1 MSTEFKVVIT
11 GGHGQL
17 ATDLALTFDAADT
30 LVLSREDLDI
40 SRPEAVDSIMLRYRP
55 EIVINTAAWTDVD
68 GCESN
73 EAKAR
78 SINSWGPKNVVAS
91 AQKCG
96 ARVVQI
102 STDYVFDGLLDRPY
116 VERDRTNPQ
125 SIYGQTKLEG
135 ELAMREQDLIVR
147 TSWLSGLH
155 GSNIL
160 KTIVNLASSE
170 TPMVFVDDQIGHPS
184 FTRDIAV
191 TIRELVHL
199 QAHGIFHVTNQG
211 AVSWFEFA
219 QTILE
224 HMGRPSTQVTAIASS
239 ELDPPRPAPR
249 PPNSVLE
256 NSALQRAGL
265 HPPPDFRETLP
276 ELLEVLCA

>member
-73 EAKAR
+73 ETKAR

-191 TIRELVHL
+191 TIRDLVHV
-199 QAHGIFHVTNQG
+199 QAHGIFHVTNHG

-224 HMGRPSTQVTAIASS
+224 HMGRPSTQVTAIATS

>member
-1 MSTEFKVVIT
+1 MSTEFKVLIT

-17 ATDLALTFDAADT
+17 ATDLALTFDEADT

-68 GCESN
+68 GCESD
-73 EAKAR
+73 ETKAR

-96 ARVVQI
+96 SRVVQI

-147 TSWLSGLH
+147 TSWLCGVH

-191 TIRELVHL
+191 TIRDLVHV

-224 HMGRPSTQVTAIASS
+224 HMGRPSTQVTAIATSKL
-239 ELDPPRPAPR
+239 EPPRPAPR

>member
-1 MSTEFKVVIT
+1 MSTEFKVLIT

-73 EAKAR
+73 ETKAR

-147 TSWLSGLH
+147 TSWLCGLH

-191 TIRELVHL
+191 TIRDLVHV
-199 QAHGIFHVTNQG
+199 QAHGIFHVTNHG

-265 HPPPDFRETLP
+265 HLPPDFRETLP

>member
-73 EAKAR
+73 ETKAR

-147 TSWLSGLH
+147 TSWLCGLH

>member
-73 EAKAR
+73 ETKAR

-96 ARVVQI
+96 SRVVQI

>member
-73 EAKAR
+73 ETKAR

>member
-1 MSTEFKVVIT
+1 MSTEFKVLIT

-17 ATDLALTFDAADT
+17 ATDLALTLDAADT

-191 TIRELVHL
+191 TIRDLVHV
-199 QAHGIFHVTNQG
+199 QAHGIFHVTNHG

-224 HMGRPSTQVTAIASS
+224 HMGRPSTQVTAIATS

>member
-17 ATDLALTFDAADT
+17 ATDLALTLDAADT

-147 TSWLSGLH
+147 TSWLCGLH

-191 TIRELVHL
+191 TIRDLVHV

-224 HMGRPSTQVTAIASS
+224 HMGRPSTQVTAIATS

>member
-73 EAKAR
+73 ETKAR

-147 TSWLSGLH
+147 TSWLCGLH

-160 KTIVNLASSE
+160 KTIVNLALSE
-170 TPMVFVDDQIGHPS
+170 TPMVFVDDQI
-184 FTRDIAV
+184 
-191 TIRELVHL
+191 
-199 QAHGIFHVTNQG
+199 
-211 AVSWFEFA
+211 
-219 QTILE
+219 
-224 HMGRPSTQVTAIASS
+224 
-239 ELDPPRPAPR
+239 
-249 PPNSVLE
+249 
-256 NSALQRAGL
+256 
-265 HPPPDFRETLP
+265 
-276 ELLEVLCA
+276 

>member
-73 EAKAR
+73 ETKAR

-147 TSWLSGLH
+147 TSWLCGLH

-191 TIRELVHL
+191 TIRDLVHV
-199 QAHGIFHVTNQG
+199 QAHGIFHVTNHG

-224 HMGRPSTQVTAIASS
+224 HMGRPSTQVTAIATS

>member
-1 MSTEFKVVIT
+1 VSTEFKVLIT

-17 ATDLALTFDAADT
+17 ATDLALTFDEADT

-191 TIRELVHL
+191 TIRDLVHL
-199 QAHGIFHVTNQG
+199 QAHGIFHVTNHG

>member
-1 MSTEFKVVIT
+1 VSTEFKVVIT

-73 EAKAR
+73 ETKAR

-147 TSWLSGLH
+147 TSWLCGLH

-160 KTIVNLASSE
+160 KTIVNLALSE

-191 TIRELVHL
+191 TIRDLVHV
-199 QAHGIFHVTNQG
+199 QAHGIFHVTNHG

-224 HMGRPSTQVTAIASS
+224 HMGRPSTQVTAIATS

>member
-17 ATDLALTFDAADT
+17 ATDLALTLDAADT

-73 EAKAR
+73 ETKAR

-147 TSWLSGLH
+147 TSWLCGLH

-191 TIRELVHL
+191 TIRDLVHV
-199 QAHGIFHVTNQG
+199 QAHGIFHVTNHG

-224 HMGRPSTQVTAIASS
+224 HMGRPSTQVTAIATS

>member
-1 MSTEFKVVIT
+1 MSTEFKVLIT

-73 EAKAR
+73 ETKAR

-147 TSWLSGLH
+147 TSWLCGLH

-160 KTIVNLASSE
+160 KTIVNLALSE

-191 TIRELVHL
+191 TIRDLVHV
-199 QAHGIFHVTNQG
+199 QAHGIFHVTNHG

-224 HMGRPSTQVTAIASS
+224 HMGRPSTQVTAIATS

>member
-1 MSTEFKVVIT
+1 VSTEFKVLIT

-17 ATDLALTFDAADT
+17 ATDLALTLDAADT

-224 HMGRPSTQVTAIASS
+224 HMGRPSTQVTAIATS

>member
-1 MSTEFKVVIT
+1 VSTEFKVLIT

-17 ATDLALTFDAADT
+17 ATDLALTLDAADT

-147 TSWLSGLH
+147 TSWLCGLH

-160 KTIVNLASSE
+160 KTIVNLALSE

>member
-1 MSTEFKVVIT
+1 MSIEPKVLIT
-11 GGHGQL
+11 GGNGQL
-17 ATDLALTFDAADT
+17 STELALEFDGAET

-40 SRPEAVDSIMLRYRP
+40 SSPEAVDSVMLRYRP
-55 EIVINTAAWTDVD
+55 EVVINTAAWTDVD

-73 EAKAR
+73 ETKAR
-78 SINSWGPKNVVAS
+78 SVNSRGPKNLVAS
-91 AQKCG
+91 AQECG

-116 VERDRTNPQ
+116 VERDLTNPQ

-147 TSWLSGLH
+147 TSWLCGVH

-160 KTIVNLASSE
+160 KTIVNLALSG

-191 TIRELVHL
+191 TIRDLVDL

-224 HMGRPSTQVTAIASS
+224 YMGRSRTQVTAIATSQI
-239 ELDPPRPAPR
+239 DPPRPAPR
-249 PPNSVLE
+249 PANSVLE

-265 HPPPDFRETLP
+265 DPPPDFRESLP
-276 ELLEVLCA
+276 ELLGVLCA

>member
-73 EAKAR
+73 ETKAR

-147 TSWLSGLH
+147 TSWLCGLH

-191 TIRELVHL
+191 TIRDLVHL
-199 QAHGIFHVTNQG
+199 QAHGIFHVTNHG

-224 HMGRPSTQVTAIASS
+224 HMGRPSTQVTAIATS

>member
-1 MSTEFKVVIT
+1 MSTEFKVLIT

-147 TSWLSGLH
+147 TSWLCGLH

-265 HPPPDFRETLP
+265 HPPPNFRETLP

>member
-73 EAKAR
+73 ETKAR

-147 TSWLSGLH
+147 TSWLCGLH

-160 KTIVNLASSE
+160 KTIVNLALSE

-191 TIRELVHL
+191 TIRDLVHV
-199 QAHGIFHVTNQG
+199 QAHGIFHVTNHG

-224 HMGRPSTQVTAIASS
+224 HMGRPSTQVTAIATS

>member
-191 TIRELVHL
+191 TIRDLVHV
-199 QAHGIFHVTNQG
+199 QAHGIFHVTNHG

-224 HMGRPSTQVTAIASS
+224 HMGRPSTQVTAIATS

>member
-1 MSTEFKVVIT
+1 MSTEFKVLIT

-17 ATDLALTFDAADT
+17 ATDLALTFDEADT

-73 EAKAR
+73 ETKAR